1 MVKLAAR
8 GIIEPE
14 LKSAKNVVNKEDF
27 DTDLLKYFNFL
38 FVHYVNN
45 NLDFLELTQYINT
58 IFKYYVRHI
67 LHC

>member
-8 GIIEPE
+8 RIIESE

-27 DTDLLKYFNFL
+27 DTDLLKYFYFL
-38 FVHYVNN
+38 FVYYLHN
-45 NLDFLELTQYINT
+45 NLDFLELTQFINT